1 MRIIIIEDEQ
11 LAAKRLLE
19 LILKYDPEIEIL
31 GKFDT
36 VEKSVEWFNSNP
48 SPDLIFMDIQL
59 ADGLSF
65 EIFEQSIIK
74 SPIIFTTAYDQYAIK
89 AFKVNSIDYL
99 LKPIDFDELSTAIEK
114 FKNIHFEKST
124 ENITP
129 KNLAFDQ
136 VLKLLTKEYKTRFVV
151 KVGEHIKSIQ
161 VENISCFYSLEKATF
176 LKTTANN
183 NYVLDYSL
191 DQIESLL
198 SPNDFF
204 RVNRKYII
212 NLKEIRD
219 IISYSNSRLKII
231 LNLKNDEDIIVSRE
245 KVKSFKAWLE
255 K

>member
-1 MRIIIIEDEQ
+1 MKIIIIEDEQ

-31 GKFDT
+31 GEFDS
-36 VEKSVEWFNSNP
+36 VEKSVEWFNSNSP
-48 SPDLIFMDIQL
+48 PDLVFMDIQL

-65 EIFEQSIIK
+65 EIFEQSMIT

-114 FKNIHFEKST
+114 FKNIHCEKKPEYIST
-124 ENITP
+124 KNI
-129 KNLAFDQ
+129 AFDK
-136 VLKLLTKEYKTRFVV
+136 VLQLLTKEYKSRFVI

-161 VENISCFYSLEKATF
+161 VEDISCFYSLEKASF
-176 LKTTANN
+176 LQTKKNS

-191 DQIESLL
+191 EQIESLIN
-198 SPNDFF
+198 PDDFF

-212 NLKEIRD
+212 NLKAIAD
-219 IISYSNSRLKII
+219 IISYSNSRLKIE
-231 LNLKNDEDIIVSRE
+231 LKVENDEDIIVSRE

>member
-1 MRIIIIEDEQ
+1 MRVIIIEDEQ

-36 VEKSVEWFNSNP
+36 VEKSVDWFNSNP
-48 SPDLIFMDIQL
+48 PPDLVFMDIQL

-65 EIFEQSIIK
+65 EIFEQSMINC
-74 SPIIFTTAYDQYAIK
+74 PVIFTTAYDHYAIK

-99 LKPIDFDELSTAIEK
+99 LKPIGFDEISNAIKK
-114 FKNIHFEKST
+114 FKDIHFEKKT
-124 ENITP
+124 ENILS
-129 KNLAFDQ
+129 KNVTFDK
-136 VLKLLTKEYKTRFVV
+136 VLQLLTKEYKSRFVI

-161 VENISCFYSLEKATF
+161 VENICCFYSLEKASF
-176 LKTTANN
+176 LKTNENN

-191 DQIESLL
+191 EQIESLVN
-198 SPNDFF
+198 PDEFF

-212 NLKEIRD
+212 NLKAIAD
-219 IISYSNSRLKII
+219 IISYSNSRLKIE
-231 LNLKNDEDIIVSRE
+231 LKVKTDEDIIVSRE

>member
-1 MRIIIIEDEQ
+1 MKIIIIEDEQ
-11 LAAKRLLE
+11 LAVKRLLE
-19 LILKYDPEIEIL
+19 LIFKYDPEVEIL

-36 VEKSVEWFNSNP
+36 VEKSVKWFNSNP
-48 SPDLIFMDIQL
+48 PPDLVFMDIQL

-65 EIFEQSIIK
+65 EIFEKTLIT

-114 FKNIHFEKST
+114 FKKIYFEKKP
-124 ENITP
+124 ENISS
-129 KNLAFDQ
+129 KNLTFDK
-136 VLKLLTKEYKTRFVV
+136 VLQLLTKEYKSRFVI

-161 VENISCFYSLEKATF
+161 VEDISCFYSLEKASF
-176 LKTTANN
+176 LKTSENN

-191 DQIESLL
+191 EQIESLIN
-198 SPNDFF
+198 PDEFF

-212 NLKEIRD
+212 NLKAISD
-219 IISYSNSRLKII
+219 IISYSNSRLKIE
-231 LNLKNDEDIIVSRE
+231 LKVKNDEDIIVSRE

>member
-1 MRIIIIEDEQ
+1 MKIIIIEDEQ

-31 GKFDT
+31 GEFDT
-36 VEKSVEWFNSNP
+36 VEKSVKWFNSNP
-48 SPDLIFMDIQL
+48 PPDLIFMDIQL

-65 EIFEQSIIK
+65 EIFEQTMIT
-74 SPIIFTTAYDQYAIK
+74 SPVIFTTAYDQYAIK

-114 FKNIHFEKST
+114 FIKIHFEKIP
-124 ENITP
+124 ENLSS
-129 KNLAFDQ
+129 KNIAFDK
-136 VLKLLTKEYKTRFVV
+136 VLQLLTKEYKSRFVI
-151 KVGEHIKSIQ
+151 KVGEHIKSIP
-161 VENISCFYSLEKATF
+161 VENIICFYSLEKASF
-176 LKTTANN
+176 LQTNKNN

-191 DQIESLL
+191 EQIEGLVN
-198 SPNDFF
+198 PDDFF

-212 NLKEIRD
+212 NLKAIAD

-231 LNLKNDEDIIVSRE
+231 IKGNNDEDIIVSRE

>member
-1 MRIIIIEDEQ
+1 MKIIIIEDEQ

-31 GKFDT
+31 GKFDSI
-36 VEKSVEWFNSNP
+36 ERSVEWFNSNP
-48 SPDLIFMDIQL
+48 TPDLIFMDIQL
-59 ADGLSF
+59 ADGLCF
-65 EIFEQSIIK
+65 EIFEQSMIT

-114 FKNIHFEKST
+114 FKNIHFEKKP
-124 ENITP
+124 ENISSKTI
-129 KNLAFDQ
+129 AFDK
-136 VLKLLTKEYKTRFVV
+136 VLQLLTKEYKSRFVI

-161 VENISCFYSLEKATF
+161 VEDISCFYSLEKASF
-176 LKTTANN
+176 LQTTENS

-191 DQIESLL
+191 EQIESLL
-198 SPNDFF
+198 NPDDFF

-212 NLKEIRD
+212 NLKAIAD

-231 LNLKNDEDIIVSRE
+231 IKGNNDEDITVSRE

>member
-48 SPDLIFMDIQL
+48 PLDLVFMDIQL

-65 EIFEQSIIK
+65 EIFEQCLIS
-74 SPIIFTTAYDQYAIK
+74 SPVIFTTAYDQYAIK

-114 FKNIHFEKST
+114 FKNIHFGKST

-136 VLKLLTKEYKTRFVV
+136 VLKLLTKEYKNRFVV

-161 VENISCFYSLEKATF
+161 VENISCFYSLEKASF
-176 LKTTANN
+176 LQTNENN

-198 SPNDFF
+198 NPNDFF
-204 RVNRKYII
+204 RVNRKYIV

-245 KVKSFKAWLE
+245 KVKSFKVWLE